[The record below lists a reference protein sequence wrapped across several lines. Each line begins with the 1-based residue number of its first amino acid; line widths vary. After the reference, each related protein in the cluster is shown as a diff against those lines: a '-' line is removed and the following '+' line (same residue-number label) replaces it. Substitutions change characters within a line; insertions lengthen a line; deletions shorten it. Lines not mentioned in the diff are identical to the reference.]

1 MSLDRFCHPDQ
12 FVSVPM
18 LPVQIPGRFV
28 ARKDRERHVTA
39 TMFPGPLLG
48 ICDQRAAHTLTAMCR
63 RDDEVGDVAIQGAGE
78 EILLRLQVQEPES
91 FAVFVFG
98 DEQVR
103 GGWQFAQVPGYVG
116 PYSGEGLAALAPMGQ
131 IETRQTLCD
140 GENEVIVIGMGETD
154 VRR

>member
-1 MSLDRFCHPDQ
+1 
-12 FVSVPM
+12 M
-18 LPVQIPGRFV
+18 LPVHVPRAFV
-28 ARKDRERHVTA
+28 AREDGESDVTA
-39 TMFPGPLLG
+39 TMLPGPLLG
-48 ICDQRAAHTLTAMCR
+48 KSDQRAADSLAVMR
-63 RDDEVGDVAIQGAGE
+63 GRNDEVGDVAIQGAGE

-116 PYSGEGLAALAPMGQ
+116 PYSGEGLAALAPLRQ
-131 IETRQTLCD
+131 IETRQALGD
-140 GENEVIVIGMGETD
+140 GENEIIVIGMGETD

>member
-1 MSLDRFCHPDQ
+1 
-12 FVSVPM
+12 M
-18 LPVQIPGRFV
+18 LPVHVPRAFV
-28 ARKDRERHVTA
+28 AREDGESDVTA
-39 TMFPGPLLG
+39 TMLPGPLLG
-48 ICDQRAAHTLTAMCR
+48 KSDQRAADSLAVMR
-63 RDDEVGDVAIQGAGE
+63 GRNDEVGDVAIQGAGE

-131 IETRQTLCD
+131 IETRQALGD
-140 GENEVIVIGMGETD
+140 GENEIIVIGMGETD